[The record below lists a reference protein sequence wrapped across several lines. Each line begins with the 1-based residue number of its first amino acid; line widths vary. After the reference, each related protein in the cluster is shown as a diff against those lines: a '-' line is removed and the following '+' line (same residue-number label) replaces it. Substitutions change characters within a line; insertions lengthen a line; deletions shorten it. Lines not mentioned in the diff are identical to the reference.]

1 MSLQDQLLKSGLVN
15 QTKLKQVKAEK
26 RKQTRKQQKNKIT
39 IENEAKQL
47 AEKTRAEQ
55 AEKDRLLNE
64 QRNLQAAKKQQAN
77 QVAQLIEANKLP
89 QDEDGIPYRFTDD
102 NKVKDIYVS
111 EAVRKKIISGRLAIV
126 RAKTGY
132 EVVASEVAE
141 KIRQV
146 ESTTVV
152 VLFENTEEQQE
163 TSEDDPYK
171 DFEIPDDLIW

>member
-15 QTKLKQVKAEK
+15 QNKVKQVKAEK

-39 IENEAKQL
+39 VENEAKQL
-47 AEKTRAEQ
+47 AEQARIKQ

-64 QRNLQAAKKQQAN
+64 QRNQQAAKKQQAN
-77 QVAQLIEANKLP
+77 QIAQLIEANKLP
-89 QDEDGIPYRFTDD
+89 QDEEGIPYRFTDD
-102 NKVKDIYVS
+102 NKVKNIYVS
-111 EAVRKKIISGRLAIV
+111 EALRKKIISGRLAIV
-126 RAKTGY
+126 RAKEGY

-146 ESTTVV
+146 ESSIVV
-152 VLFENTEEQQE
+152 VLFENTDESGEP
-163 TSEDDPYK
+163 SEDDPYK

>member
-26 RKQTRKQQKNKIT
+26 RKQTRKQQKNKVSV
-39 IENEAKQL
+39 ENEAKKL
-47 AEKTRAEQ
+47 AEQ
-55 AEKDRLLNE
+55 ARAKQVEKDRLLNE
-64 QRNLQAAKKQQAN
+64 QRNQETAKKQQAN
-77 QVAQLIEANKLP
+77 QIAQLIETNKLP

-126 RAKTGY
+126 RAQQGY

-146 ESTTVV
+146 EASIVV
-152 VLFENTEEQQE
+152 VLFESTQEATEN
-163 TSEDDPYK
+163 SEDDPYK
-171 DFEIPDDLIW
+171 DYQIPDDLIW